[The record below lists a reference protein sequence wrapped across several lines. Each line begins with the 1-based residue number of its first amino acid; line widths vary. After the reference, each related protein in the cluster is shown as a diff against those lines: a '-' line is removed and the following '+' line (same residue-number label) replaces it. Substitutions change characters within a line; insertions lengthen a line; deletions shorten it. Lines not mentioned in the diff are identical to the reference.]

1 MSWKMMENDD
11 ELGENSTVN
20 SPDSIVD
27 STIRY
32 IWIVLHLENGEE
44 PTIHSITGRQK
55 VLNSAQ
61 IFSDVE
67 EDSLIKTSTFET
79 WM

>member
-20 SPDSIVD
+20 SPDSIVY

-67 EDSLIKTSTFET
+67 EDSLIKNSTFET

>member
-1 MSWKMMENDD
+1 MMENDD

-20 SPDSIVD
+20 SPDSIVY

-67 EDSLIKTSTFET
+67 EDSLIKNSTFET